1 MVGEEVV
8 VVVVMTVVMTVV
20 VVEVVEVEVVVAV
33 VLDSSVGLSGRF
45 SVVDDVDDND
55 EEVTGVSVLLWMIST
70 EIGI

>member
-20 VVEVVEVEVVVAV
+20 VVEVVEVVVAV
-33 VLDSSVGLSGRF
+33 VIESSVGLSGRF
-45 SVVDDVDDND
+45 SVVDDVDDVD